1 MAQFETILRTDLKKP
16 VTVQALQGVVFT
28 ADSQG
33 NKITA
38 EVLDGGAAAALS
50 GSVTGYIIRA
60 DGATLAVAGTLSGNK
75 ASIVLPESAYA
86 VPGPLDIAI
95 RLVAGSG
102 SSQQKTVLAA
112 CRGYVQRSSTDT
124 IIDPGHVI
132 PSLEELLAQIT
143 VMEQATADAEAATQA
158 ATAAAANANTKANT
172 ANTAATNANTKAAAA
187 NTAAEAANTAAAAA
201 NQAAAGISQYD
212 SRISSLETSLD
223 EKKFYNSVTDLGLTA
238 GSATL
243 TSTWNAMVN
252 NSMGFFTGDD
262 FPMSEL
268 PGSSQRGI
276 VIIHRL
282 LTSRG
287 VILWASK
294 TQTDGTKNQLCVMQ
308 WTGNSPSGVWRDV
321 ADLGLAYAAGDTY
334 AEAASS
340 SARNVVPGLIA
351 GSAKQILFRVTTPKS
366 MANISNI
373 SVTALAGW
381 FAGINGIIKD
391 SNGDSAADNTN
402 WLSQNGVAVAAY
414 KKSDN
419 TAIIRLTCESALGNA
434 ANGPCNGM
442 LAFALSFS

>member
-1 MAQFETILRTDLKKP
+1 MWN
-16 VTVQALQGVVFT
+16 GVVT
-28 ADSQG
+28 NVGLALLEQWSAGSQTLNIDQATIGTGTVPQANLRASTSVIGEVGPVSIVSSSAVTNGTAYRIQVQPASDAPYVGHQIGIWGSLAGGSSTLLAIYQDEDGVIVPLAADSPG
-33 NKITA
+33 FVFTLYAIVTMSNDGSMT
-38 EVLDGGAAAALS
+38 VNTDGGAYITQDYFSTALS
-50 GSVTGYIIRA
+50 GIEQSIATINGDL
-60 DGATLAVAGTLSGNK
+60 DG
-75 ASIVLPESAYA
+75 
-86 VPGPLDIAI
+86 
-95 RLVAGSG
+95 
-102 SSQQKTVLAA
+102 
-112 CRGYVQRSSTDT
+112 
-124 IIDPGHVI
+124 
-132 PSLEELLAQIT
+132 
-143 VMEQATADAEAATQA
+143 
-158 ATAAAANANTKANT
+158 
-172 ANTAATNANTKAAAA
+172 
-187 NTAAEAANTAAAAA
+187 
-201 NQAAAGISQYD
+201 
-212 SRISSLETSLD
+212 
-223 EKKFYNSVTDLGLTA
+223 KKFYNSVTDLGLTA

-243 TSTWNAMVN
+243 TDVWSAMVN
-252 NSMGFFTGDD
+252 NSMGVFTGDD

-276 VIIHRL
+276 VIVHRL

-287 VILWASK
+287 MILWVSK

-373 SVTALAGW
+373 SVTALTGW

-391 SNGDSAADNTN
+391 SNGASAADNTN

-434 ANGPCNGM
+434 TNGPCNGM